1 MLGFLLGEALRDLR
15 RAGRV
20 ALTAVVLITLS
31 LVALGGFWL
40 LSANLG
46 RAVSEWKDRV
56 RVILYLRREPTSLEQ
71 VVLLERVKAIPNVAG
86 AGDVHRGSHA
96 GDACPARGD
105 GVHAPGRPAGIGDPA
120 AAAAPGPHPGS
131 AGSGALVAFV
141 FNVTAAADIYT
152 IWPDGSHERQ
162 VTSD

>member
-1 MLGFLLGEALRDLR
+1 MLGFLLGEAVRDLR

-20 ALTAVVLITLS
+20 AVTAIVLITLS

-71 VVLLERVKAIPNVAG
+71 VVLLERVTAIPSLAGGRYVGTDESLTAPQPTLGTDPRVA
-86 AGDVHRGSHA
+86 
-96 GDACPARGD
+96 
-105 GVHAPGRPAGIGDPA
+105 
-120 AAAAPGPHPGS
+120 
-131 AGSGALVAFV
+131 
-141 FNVTAAADIYT
+141 TT
-152 IWPDGSHERQ
+152 
-162 VTSD
+162 